1 MKQTH
6 EGYVGERQRG
16 LEVEKPEH
24 RKKKGS
30 ERGQRPHYNE
40 GKEGN
45 RISRE
50 PRGKINK
57 KRPKIGKY

>member
-1 MKQTH
+1 MK
-6 EGYVGERQRG
+6 GMW
-16 LEVEKPEH
+16 EKDREDWKWKNLSTE
-24 RKKKGS
+24 KKKGS